1 MQAIE
6 NWNILLAWHSFDS
19 EKFDRAESIL
29 KRFDSD
35 FMEVSS
41 ARSAYLSLRA
51 DLAYRNGDN
60 ESAIV
65 WLERLLS
72 DEEATGRG
80 DRLAELYARLG
91 VVLYAAG
98 KVDRALAILSDSAQ
112 RYGRSGK
119 LEKANHLKRTV
130 ALLQNQPLWDKTG
143 LGRKLEAWK
152 WGLSGVERTLFIA
165 SSRAADAQALA
176 VDPTTSEE
184 QDAEGTTAAVPE
196 TTALRGHH
204 LPVWR

>member
-19 EKFDRAESIL
+19 ENLIAESIL

-72 DEEATGRG
+72 DEEATGE
-80 DRLAELYARLG
+80 DRLELYARLG

-98 KVDRALAILSDSAQ
+98 KVDRALAICPTLPSGTDA
-112 RYGRSGK
+112 GK
-119 LEKANHLKRTV
+119 LEKANHLKRT
-130 ALLQNQPLWDKTG
+130 D
-143 LGRKLEAWK
+143 
-152 WGLSGVERTLFIA
+152 
-165 SSRAADAQALA
+165 RAASE
-176 VDPTTSEE
+176 PTVV
-184 QDAEGTTAAVPE
+184 G
-196 TTALRGHH
+196 
-204 LPVWR
+204 